1 MTFLEGSAPAL
12 TKIFGASEVIWRVGL
27 LPDRKF
33 SAHQEMRP
41 PVSSACFSR
50 LRLVAADFS
59 QWANWVV
66 RRELQV
72 RAFL

>member
-12 TKIFGASEVIWRVGL
+12 PKNFGASGVVWRVGL

-41 PVSSACFSR
+41 PVTGF
-50 LRLVAADFS
+50 
-59 QWANWVV
+59 WAYSIVIKIV
-66 RRELQV
+66 G
-72 RAFL
+72 FGTK